1 MVVAKGQDHVARR
14 IIEVAEKNNVL
25 ITENKPLAKGLYQSV
40 ELNDYIPA
48 EFYQAVAE
56 ILAWVYS
63 NREKDKKQNGII

>member
-1 MVVAKGQDHVARR
+1 M
-14 IIEVAEKNNVL
+14 

-63 NREKDKKQNGII
+63 NREKDKKRNGII